1 MVMGSCSVP
10 DQWATV
16 RPGVQ
21 AGECYTVKSVSPQS
35 QILAR
40 LEWMGLALICMH
52 PSSTSWPSG
61 VFQCGPA
68 SVNAIREGEVNLNY
82 DMIFIFAEVNADR
95 TTWIYNK
102 KDGSQKQNSVDTRSI
117 GRYIS
122 TKAVGSNS
130 RMDVT
135 ITYKHPEGRI
145 GAGGCHMGLG
155 DGWTALRVA
164 IKEAFS

>member
-1 MVMGSCSVP
+1 
-10 DQWATV
+10 
-16 RPGVQ
+16 
-21 AGECYTVKSVSPQS
+21 
-35 QILAR
+35 
-40 LEWMGLALICMH
+40 MGLAVICMH

-82 DMIFIFAEVNADR
+82 DMIFIFAEVSADR

-117 GRYIS
+117 GKYIS

-135 ITYKHPEGRI
+135 IMYKHPEGRI

-164 IKEAFS
+164 IKEAFSRCSYISASSTEVPGCSKRSTVVFNWDRGIKDSYNTWGT